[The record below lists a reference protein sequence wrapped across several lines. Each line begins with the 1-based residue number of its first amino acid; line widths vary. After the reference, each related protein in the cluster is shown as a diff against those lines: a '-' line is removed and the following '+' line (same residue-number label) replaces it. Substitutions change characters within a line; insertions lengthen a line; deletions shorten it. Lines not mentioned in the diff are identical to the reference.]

1 MYQKSI
7 TRFQIPATHPLA
19 ASHPAL
25 GEFVDGYT
33 DEPKK
38 INLPALIILLI
49 GLIFFFPA
57 IMGLPDMG
65 NLLVMGFVLVI
76 IGAIS
81 WMKHAEKARL
91 RILIYKEGF
100 VAQELSNSGAVE
112 RSTEYPFD
120 KIEGMVHYG
129 YEVYNSTGITRT
141 YRYTEAKLMVY
152 LSSDREVELLN
163 YRYRNK
169 DEEEWARDTFGEFA
183 SRALMN
189 AWHPISYARLD
200 EQMKAQGYAVF
211 FDGNRIKVEVGT
223 DFIRVGEQTFSCPI
237 TASKNERTIYLY
249 SRERNGSA
257 KIDYGRMYN
266 SEAFVEALDRLT
278 VSAN

>member
-7 TRFQIPATHPLA
+7 TRFQIPATHRLA

-38 INLPALIILLI
+38 INFPALIILLI

-57 IMGLPDMG
+57 LMGLPDMG

-91 RILIYKEGF
+91 RILIYKGGF

-120 KIEGMVHYG
+120 KIEGMTHYG
-129 YEVYNSTGITRT
+129 YAVYNSA

-152 LSSDREVELLN
+152 LSSDHEVELLN

-183 SRALMN
+183 SRALLN
-189 AWHPISYARLD
+189 AWYPISYARVD

-237 TASKNERTIYLY
+237 TVSKDERTICLY
-249 SRERNGSA
+249 SRERKGSA

-266 SEAFVEALDRLT
+266 GAAFVNALNRLT
-278 VSAN
+278 YTDN